1 MTSKRSRTAVKTL
14 TWRVLATT
22 DTFIISYFI
31 TGRFDLA
38 GAIAGIE
45 VATKIILYYLHE
57 RAWSKIKWG
66 KLYIDLP
73 TSPYPY
79 EDWKIK
85 RLRKY
90 LDKKGNVRLA
100 RLLK

>member
-1 MTSKRSRTAVKTL
+1 MSSKRSRTAIKTL

-22 DTFIISYFI
+22 DTFLISYFI
-31 TGRFDLA
+31 TGRFDFA

-45 VATKIILYYLHE
+45 VATKMILYYLHE

-90 LDKKGNVRLA
+90 LDKKGNKRLA
-100 RLLK
+100 RLLQ

>member
-1 MTSKRSRTAVKTL
+1 MASKRSRTAVKTL

-22 DTFIISYFI
+22 DTFLISYII
-31 TGRFDLA
+31 TGRFDFA

-45 VATKIILYYLHE
+45 VATKMILYYLHE

-73 TSPYPY
+73 TSPYPF

-85 RLRKY
+85 RLRQY
-90 LDKKGNVRLA
+90 LDKKGNKRLA